1 MERSSPRKLD
11 ERSIGMDVSPMSSIV
26 KDLSRSILDS
36 GGKRY
41 PQCSRDTSDASH
53 LTNDRRSEG
62 FIDVLTKT
70 TCRPDVINTDIP
82 DFCKHQHGQRKR
94 EYGCDENKENHDA
107 TSSLYNP
114 TPQKTCRKI
123 VRCPLENRLSG
134 HSSNSLGATSSTS
147 DKEEKR
153 YGFHTATGSTAAPR
167 RVLYSPLQSPVLTN
181 RRTSLLHDLKAATKP
196 NFLRS
201 LSSGYESM
209 DDGLVNELV
218 DMETMDDE
226 TQLPSDLSK
235 LLSGDIVAPE
245 TTMDCDVSTT
255 PEWSSRS
262 TDRSSRKP
270 LSREWSI
277 QKGIHKHLEI
287 NTKSSPLSK
296 SPSLSKIR
304 TCLFRSPTTC
314 SRRLMRT
321 FSYDEN
327 SPTRFCAEISPH
339 SVKSACKRPPD
350 ELPEDE
356 MSILKRSRRSNSLC
370 LRTTPARSTLLA
382 SPSIRSTKQSLQR
395 SLSETETNTNIKW
408 AVNRSV
414 TDTDL
419 IGDFSKPCIL
429 PVTMGSHPDLKSITS
444 DTLAALLRGEFADR
458 VGSYRI
464 IDCRYPY
471 EYEGGHI
478 AGAMNLYDQGLI
490 TQFLFEPITST
501 VPTIQADVEKRDIL
515 VFHCEFSWERGPNLS
530 RFLRRID
537 REFNGERYPALFYP
551 EIYLLQGGYEK
562 FYGEQ
567 KEFCLPQDY
576 KPMRHPNHEIEFKFF
591 RNKSKSWQGDKPKG
605 PSQTA
610 RSQTHLKRLGF

>member
-1 MERSSPRKLD
+1 MTNAD
-11 ERSIGMDVSPMSSIV
+11 
-26 KDLSRSILDS
+26 ILDFR
-36 GGKRY
+36 K
-41 PQCSRDTSDASH
+41 
-53 LTNDRRSEG
+53 N
-62 FIDVLTKT
+62 
-70 TCRPDVINTDIP
+70 
-82 DFCKHQHGQRKR
+82 QHGQRKR
-94 EYGCDENKENHDA
+94 EYGCEDENKENYEA

-114 TPQKTCRKI
+114 TPQKTCRTI
-123 VRCPLENRLSG
+123 VRRPLENRGLIGRGSRSLSTISTT
-134 HSSNSLGATSSTS
+134 SSTSSTS

-153 YGFHTATGSTAAPR
+153 FYAATGTAAATR
-167 RVLYSPLQSPVLTN
+167 RMLYSPLQSPVLPN
-181 RRTSLLHDLKAATKP
+181 PRTSLLRDLKTTEP

-262 TDRSSRKP
+262 NRSSRKP
-270 LSREWSI
+270 STREWSI
-277 QKGIHKHLEI
+277 QRGIHKHLEI
-287 NTKSSPLSK
+287 STKSSPLSK

-304 TCLFRSPTTC
+304 TCLFRSPTTTC

-327 SPTRFCAEISPH
+327 VSPTRFCIETEISPH
-339 SVKSACKRPPD
+339 SVRSSCKRPPD

-356 MSILKRSRRSNSLC
+356 MSILKKSRRSNSLC
-370 LRTTPARSTLLA
+370 LRTTPARSALLA
-382 SPSIRSTKQSLQR
+382 SPSIRPVKLGLQR
-395 SLSETETNTNIKW
+395 SLSETETHTNIKW
-408 AVNRSV
+408 AVHRSV

-429 PVTMGSHPDLKSITS
+429 PVTMGHHPDLKTITS

-478 AGAMNLYDQGLI
+478 AGSLNLYDQGLI
-490 TQFLFEPITST
+490 AQSLLEPITST
-501 VPTIQADVEKRDIL
+501 VPKIQTDVEKRDIL
-515 VFHCEFSWERGPNLS
+515 IFHCEFSWERGPNLS
-530 RFLRRID
+530 RLLRRMD
-537 REFNGERYPALFYP
+537 REFNQERYPTLFYP

-576 KPMRHPNHEIEFKFF
+576 KPMRHPNHDSEFRFF
-591 RNKSKSWQGDKPKG
+591 RSKSKSWQGDKQGPKG
-605 PSQTA
+605 TSQTV
-610 RSQTHLKRLGF
+610 RTHLKRLGF

>member
-1 MERSSPRKLD
+1 MNILHTVNPALIRSVGNDDICNMGAIER
-11 ERSIGMDVSPMSSIV
+11 
-26 KDLSRSILDS
+26 
-36 GGKRY
+36 
-41 PQCSRDTSDASH
+41 
-53 LTNDRRSEG
+53 

-70 TCRPDVINTDIP
+70 TCHSDMINTDIP
-82 DFCKHQHGQRKR
+82 DFCKNQHGQRKH

-114 TPQKTCRKI
+114 TPQKACRKI
-123 VRCPLENRLSG
+123 VRCPLENRG
-134 HSSNSLGATSSTS
+134 HSSNSLGA
-147 DKEEKR
+147 
-153 YGFHTATGSTAAPR
+153 GSTAAPR
-167 RVLYSPLQSPVLTN
+167 RVLYSPLQSPVLKN
-181 RRTSLLHDLKAATKP
+181 PRTSRLRDLKSMKP

-235 LLSGDIVAPE
+235 LLSGDIVVPE

-262 TDRSSRKP
+262 TNRSARKP
-270 LSREWSI
+270 LTKEWSI
-277 QKGIHKHLEI
+277 PKGIHKHLEI

-304 TCLFRSPTTC
+304 TCLFRSPTTTC

-327 SPTRFCAEISPH
+327 SPTRFYPEISSH
-339 SVKSACKRPPD
+339 SAKSACKRPPD

-356 MSILKRSRRSNSLC
+356 VSILKRSRRSNSLC
-370 LRTTPARSTLLA
+370 LHTTPARSALLA
-382 SPSIRSTKQSLQR
+382 SPSIRTTKQGLQR

-408 AVNRSV
+408 AVHRSV

-429 PVTMGSHPDLKSITS
+429 PVTMGSHQDLKSITS

-458 VGSYRI
+458 IRSYRI

-478 AGAMNLYDQGLI
+478 AGALNLYDQGLI
-490 TQFLFEPITST
+490 TQILFEPITST
-501 VPTIQADVEKRDIL
+501 VPKIQADVEKRDIL
-515 VFHCEFSWERGPNLS
+515 IFHCEFSWERGPNLS

-567 KEFCLPQDY
+567 KEFCLPQEY
-576 KPMRHPNHEIEFKFF
+576 KPMRHPNHEREFRFF
-591 RNKSKSWQGDKPKG
+591 RSKSKSWQGDKPKG
-605 PSQTA
+605 PSQTV